1 MMHNHDNDFGSLLSL
16 PDCNSMPTWQS
27 YIQSKLLIHLTSR
40 NAFETLHLTWCF
52 GQEVSTKRRLDYR
65 TQAKSYKHWFWCT
78 SKSQHVHTISI
89 EKFDLV
95 EILQGKIVTYL
106 TTIFKGKLKQS
117 LTLRAQKTASRAATS
132 VIVCSLSLTMRCDVF
147 PCACFESS
155 WYRVWVHAF
164 ISCVRSWNRCATF
177 RKHCL

>member
-1 MMHNHDNDFGSLLSL
+1 M
-16 PDCNSMPTWQS
+16 
-27 YIQSKLLIHLTSR
+27 
-40 NAFETLHLTWCF
+40 
-52 GQEVSTKRRLDYR
+52 
-65 TQAKSYKHWFWCT
+65 
-78 SKSQHVHTISI
+78 HTISI

-147 PCACFESS
+147 PCACLES
-155 WYRVWVHAF
+155 
-164 ISCVRSWNRCATF
+164 
-177 RKHCL
+177 L